1 MIDYVKRKQ
10 ANQQT
15 KNLSRGG
22 ETRPDQQEKGRTDQ
36 SESPNRGRKMEPD
49 QQKEGEAEQLSGTCD
64 VSQHQ
69 ALEQEKGRG
78 SAEES

>member
-1 MIDYVKRKQ
+1 
-10 ANQQT
+10 
-15 KNLSRGG
+15 
-22 ETRPDQQEKGRTDQ
+22 
-36 SESPNRGRKMEPD
+36 MEPD
-49 QQKEGEAEQLSGTCD
+49 QQKEGEAEQPSGTCD